1 MWPSAFL
8 HHRKVF
14 RTKKQSALFKANPW
28 HECHSYYHFQLWS
41 PNLAFP
47 SFHSPIKLSFVLI
60 LSQTRKSLIPTLY
73 SLMDACFFDCY
84 LFILTTSQIHF
95 SSFSSDIMLFFFFIT
110 FLFLLTLSFQPME
123 IILYIYFSWRENSAY
138 LCLVRGKGGERG
150 IVLLKYLVSN
160 T

>member
-73 SLMDACFFDCY
+73 SLMDACFSDCY

-95 SSFSSDIMLFFFFIT
+95 SSFSSDIMLFFFHYFPLPSHPVLPT
-110 FLFLLTLSFQPME
+110 YGDNS
-123 IILYIYFSWRENSAY
+123 LYIFFLKGEFS
-138 LCLVRGKGGERG
+138 LF
-150 IVLLKYLVSN
+150 VSS
-160 T
+160 